1 MASTTVSAKLPN
13 RLQWRIWLAV
23 MAAVVLTTVLVS
35 VLMRHLSESQ
45 RLPRYLQIRD
55 AQGRVIGQT
64 QVIPRRPGGNM
75 SVLVQTADGQTLEI
89 EWLLPG
95 STPPPPLLDEDA
107 GKNTSGNDSAA
118 NNNANTLHNLRHRQA
133 YALRFG
139 KPAPQ
144 QAEESWAARIW
155 PPRGVVG
162 LGLTLA
168 LLALAIGAGAY
179 PVTRRMTNR
188 LTRLQSSVER
198 WGQGQLDA
206 RAVID
211 GEDEVALLAQR
222 FNEAAARIQALLQ
235 SHKSMLANTSH
246 ELRTPLA
253 RLRMAVELL
262 GEKPITARN
271 RSEIERNIRELDE
284 LVEEILLRSRLEAQ
298 DKNTNPKSK
307 VDLLGLAAQECA
319 RHGASLSTDW
329 QEVEIMGY
337 EKLLQRLLRNL
348 LQNAKRYGQNNS
360 RCGEEFGLSAPVAL
374 QADKTASDV
383 ELHIS
388 RDPHTGD
395 WILDI
400 LDRGAGV
407 PPALREKIFEPF
419 FRLPTVAEREGGV
432 GLGLALVRS
441 IAQHH
446 GGQVQCLAR
455 EGGGACF
462 RVTLPASD
470 SKPFLTSSAQHA

>member
-1 MASTTVSAKLPN
+1 MASTKVSSKPSNKLPN

-35 VLMRHLSESQ
+35 TLMRHLSESQ

-55 AQGRVIGQT
+55 AHGRVIGQT
-64 QVIPRRPGGNM
+64 QVMPRRPGGNM
-75 SVLVQTADGQTLEI
+75 SVLVQTADGQILEI

-95 STPPPPLLDEDA
+95 STPPPLVLEDE
-107 GKNTSGNDSAA
+107 GSKNAADPQAPSA
-118 NNNANTLHNLRHRQA
+118 LQHMRHREA

-139 KPAPQ
+139 KNAPSVQ
-144 QAEESWAARIW
+144 TEESWAARLW
-155 PPRGVVG
+155 PPRGVAG
-162 LGLTLA
+162 IGLTLA

-211 GEDEVALLAQR
+211 GDDEVALLAHR
-222 FNEAAARIQALLQ
+222 FNEAAARIEALLQ
-235 SHKSMLANTSH
+235 SHKTMLANTSH

-262 GEKPITARN
+262 GEKPITPRN
-271 RSEIERNIRELDE
+271 RAEIERNIRELDE
-284 LVEEILLRSRLEAQ
+284 LVEEILLRSRLDAQ
-298 DKNTNPKSK
+298 GKNASPKTK

-319 RHGASLSTDW
+319 RHGAALSTEW
-329 QEVEIMGY
+329 QAVEIMGY

-348 LQNAKRYGQNNS
+348 LQNAKRYGQNKS
-360 RCGEEFGLSAPVAL
+360 ACGEEFGLSAPVSL
-374 QADKTASDV
+374 QEDKTPSDV

-388 RDPHTGD
+388 RCPASGA
-395 WILDI
+395 WVLDV

-407 PPALREKIFEPF
+407 PEALREKIFEPF

-446 GGQVQCLAR
+446 GGSVQCLAR

-462 RVTLPASD
+462 RVTLPANC
-470 SKPFLTSSAQHA
+470 

>member
-1 MASTTVSAKLPN
+1 MAHLKASEKLPN

-23 MAAVVLTTVLVS
+23 MAAVILTTVLVS
-35 VLMRHLSESQ
+35 VLMRHVGDSQ
-45 RLPRYLQIRD
+45 RPRYLQIRD
-55 AQGRVIGQT
+55 AQGRIIGQT
-64 QVIPRRPGGNM
+64 QVMPRRPNGNM

-95 STPPPPLLDEDA
+95 STLPPLLSD
-107 GKNTSGNDSAA
+107 DS
-118 NNNANTLHNLRHRQA
+118 TPQKLHALGHREA

-139 KPAPQ
+139 KPAPIP
-144 QAEESWAARIW
+144 ATESWAARIW
-155 PPRGVVG
+155 PPRGVLG

-198 WGQGQLDA
+198 WGQGQLNA

-211 GEDEVALLAQR
+211 GDDEVALLAQR
-222 FNEAAARIQALLQ
+222 FNEAAARIEALLQ
-235 SHKSMLANTSH
+235 SHKNMLANTSH

-262 GEKPITARN
+262 GEKPITPRN
-271 RSEIERNIRELDE
+271 RAEIERNIHELDE
-284 LVEEILLRSRLEAQ
+284 LVEEILLRSRLDAQ
-298 DKNTNPKSK
+298 GKDASPKTK
-307 VDLLGLAAQECA
+307 IDLLGLAAQECA
-319 RHGASLSTDW
+319 RHGASLSTEW
-329 QEVEIMGY
+329 QQVEVMGY

-360 RCGEEFGLSAPVAL
+360 RRGEEFGLSAPVAL
-374 QADKTASDV
+374 QEDKIPSDV

-388 RDPHTGD
+388 RDQQSGT
-395 WILDI
+395 WVLDV

-407 PPALREKIFEPF
+407 PEALRERIFEPF
-419 FRLPTVAEREGGV
+419 FRLPTVAEHEGGV

-446 GGQVQCLAR
+446 GGNVQCLAR
-455 EGGGACF
+455 AGGGACF
-462 RVTLPASD
+462 RVTLPV
-470 SKPFLTSSAQHA
+470 TG

>member
-1 MASTTVSAKLPN
+1 MASLKANEKLPN

-55 AQGRVIGQT
+55 AQGQVIGQT
-64 QVIPRRPGGNM
+64 QVMPRHPGGNM
-75 SVLVQTADGQTLEI
+75 SVFVQTADGQTLEI
-89 EWLLPG
+89 EWLQPG
-95 STPPPPLLDEDA
+95 SAPPPLVPPPTALEDETA
-107 GKNTSGNDSAA
+107 QK
-118 NNNANTLHNLRHRQA
+118 LHDLNHRQA

-139 KPAPQ
+139 KAAPAP
-144 QAEESWAARIW
+144 AKESWAASLW
-155 PPRGVVG
+155 PPRGMLG

-188 LTRLQSSVER
+188 LARLQNSVEQ
-198 WGQGQLDA
+198 WGQGQLKA

-211 GEDEVALLAQR
+211 GDDEVALLAQR
-222 FNEAAARIQALLQ
+222 FNEAAARIEALLQ
-235 SHKSMLANTSH
+235 SHKNMLANTSH

-262 GEKPITARN
+262 GEKPITPRN
-271 RSEIERNIRELDE
+271 RAEIERNIHELDE
-284 LVEEILLRSRLEAQ
+284 LVEEILLRSRLDAQ
-298 DKNTNPKSK
+298 GKDASPKNK

-319 RHGASLSTDW
+319 RHGASLSTEW
-329 QEVEIMGY
+329 QQVEIKGY

-360 RCGEEFGLSAPVAL
+360 RCGEEFGLSAPITL
-374 QADKTASDV
+374 QEDKTPSDV

-388 RDPHTGD
+388 RDKVSGA
-395 WILDI
+395 WILDV
-400 LDRGAGV
+400 LDRGPGV
-407 PPALREKIFEPF
+407 PEELREKIFEPF

-446 GGQVQCLAR
+446 GGNVRCLAR

-462 RVTLPASD
+462 RVTLPANV
-470 SKPFLTSSAQHA
+470 

>member
-1 MASTTVSAKLPN
+1 MAPLKAEQKLPN

-35 VLMRHLSESQ
+35 ILMRHLSESQ

-64 QVIPRRPGGNM
+64 QVMPRHPGGNM
-75 SVLVQTADGQTLEI
+75 SVFVQTADGQTLEI

-95 STPPPPLLDEDA
+95 RTPPPLLLEEPEQNSA
-107 GKNTSGNDSAA
+107 LDSAQGVKA
-118 NNNANTLHNLRHRQA
+118 RSLRQHEA

-139 KPAPQ
+139 KSAAPVT
-144 QAEESWAARIW
+144 AEESWAGRIW
-155 PPRGVVG
+155 PPRGVLG

-206 RAVID
+206 RAIID
-211 GEDEVALLAQR
+211 GDDEVALLAQR
-222 FNEAAARIQALLQ
+222 FNEAAARIEALLK
-235 SHKSMLANTSH
+235 SHKNMLANTSH

-253 RLRMAVELL
+253 RLRMAVELM

-271 RSEIERNIRELDE
+271 RAEIERNIRELDE
-284 LVEEILLRSRLEAQ
+284 LVEEILLRSRLDAQ
-298 DKNTNPKSK
+298 DKNTSAKTK

-319 RHGASLSTDW
+319 RHDASLSTDW
-329 QEVEIMGY
+329 QQVEVMGH

-360 RCGEEFGLSAPVAL
+360 RSGEEFGLSAAAPLEAEHPP
-374 QADKTASDV
+374 SDV

-388 RDPHTGD
+388 RDSGTGA
-395 WILDI
+395 WVLDV

-407 PPALREKIFEPF
+407 PEALREKIFEPF

-446 GGQVQCLAR
+446 GGDVRCLAR

-462 RVTLPASD
+462 RVTLPAAQMQ
-470 SKPFLTSSAQHA
+470 SAE

>member
-1 MASTTVSAKLPN
+1 
-13 RLQWRIWLAV
+13 
-23 MAAVVLTTVLVS
+23 
-35 VLMRHLSESQ
+35 MRHLSESQ

-64 QVIPRRPGGNM
+64 QVVPRRPGGNM
-75 SVLVQTADGQTLEI
+75 SVMVQTADGQTLEI
-89 EWLLPG
+89 EWLVPG
-95 STPPPPLLDEDA
+95 STPAPLLLEELASKKPSQDSVRQES
-107 GKNTSGNDSAA
+107 SGLD
-118 NNNANTLHNLRHRQA
+118 HREA

-139 KPAPQ
+139 KPNPIPV
-144 QAEESWAARIW
+144 EESWAARIW
-155 PPRGVVG
+155 PPRGVLG

-168 LLALAIGAGAY
+168 LLALAIGGGAY

-206 RAVID
+206 RAVVD
-211 GEDEVALLAQR
+211 GDDEVALLAQR
-222 FNEAAARIQALLQ
+222 FNEAAARIEVLLQ
-235 SHKSMLANTSH
+235 SHKNMLANTSH

-262 GEKPITARN
+262 GEKPITPRN
-271 RSEIERNIRELDE
+271 RAEIERNIHELDE
-284 LVEEILLRSRLEAQ
+284 LVEEILLRSRLDAQ
-298 DKNTNPKSK
+298 GKDASPKNK

-319 RHGASLSTDW
+319 RHGASLSTEW
-329 QEVEIMGY
+329 QQVEVMGH

-360 RCGEEFGLSAPVAL
+360 QRGEEFGLSAPVAL
-374 QADKTASDV
+374 QSEKTPSDI

-388 RDPHTGD
+388 RAGGAGV
-395 WILDI
+395 WVLDV

-407 PPALREKIFEPF
+407 PEHLREKIFEPF
-419 FRLPTVAEREGGV
+419 FRLPTAAEREGGV

-446 GGQVQCLAR
+446 GGSVQCLAR
-455 EGGGACF
+455 AGGGACF
-462 RVTLPASD
+462 RVTLA
-470 SKPFLTSSAQHA
+470 ANA